1 MQRRT
6 EAAEN
11 HGLHFRDIIVTQLLR
26 RVAARSKVSVTL
38 GVLLAILIAFP
49 VYSQSLKG
57 IVKGRD
63 GQPKPYVLVDIL
75 GPSNVHTQ
83 TDAAGRFEATV
94 RPGAYVIRI
103 REGRRRME
111 FSRQLK
117 DEVNTGQFNL
127 GW

>member
-1 MQRRT
+1 MQTRT
-6 EAAEN
+6 EATKGRA
-11 HGLHFRDIIVTQLLR
+11 LHLRDIIVSQLLR
-26 RVAARSKVSVTL
+26 RIAARSKVSVML
-38 GVLLAILIAFP
+38 GVLLAALIASP
-49 VYSQSLKG
+49 AYSQSLKG

-111 FSRQLK
+111 FPRRIS
-117 DEVNTGQFNL
+117 DEVHEEQFNL
-127 GW
+127 RW